1 MPVLPT
7 EARVLEAL
15 ETMKIPF
22 ERFEHPPV
30 ATVQEA
36 EKYGDL
42 HPGAHCKNLFL
53 RDKPG
58 KKHYLVVLRVETDVD
73 LTKLARHFHS
83 GRLSFASNERLFKY
97 LGVLPGAVSPFGL
110 VFDTDHEVTVIL
122 DKTILDSDT
131 AGFHPNVNT
140 ATLVVRV
147 ADLLRFLDLN
157 GSAYRVMDFCRED
170 FSEDPSC

>member
-1 MPVLPT
+1 MN
-7 EARVLEAL
+7 
-15 ETMKIPF
+15 IPF

-36 EKYGDL
+36 EKYSDL
-42 HPGAHCKNLFL
+42 HSGAHCKNLFL

-58 KKHYLVVLRVETDVD
+58 RKHYLVVLRVETDVD
-73 LTKLARHFHS
+73 LTKLARYFHS

-110 VFDTDHEVTVIL
+110 VFDTNHEVITVL
-122 DKTILDSDT
+122 DKTILDAET

-147 ADLLRFLDLN
+147 TDLLRFLDLN
-157 GSAYRVMDFCRED
+157 GSPYRVMDFSQED
-170 FSEDPSC
+170 FSEDPLY